1 MTRWALLLLLS
12 LTGCGGC
19 ASIPTADELQA
30 TTLILRMERGL
41 CSGTAIGPD
50 LILTAKHCKAGGTL
64 LRVGDDQVTVSK
76 MFDGKDD
83 RLLIEL
89 TKPTFKR
96 WAKLGAAPKQGDR
109 IRFWGNPKGARSWY
123 RVGYVVSTGPGMT
136 VVDAY
141 ACPGDSGSAFFNDA
155 GEVVAVLSYLTLPAD
170 VPAECRFTVAQPNL

>member
-1 MTRWALLLLLS
+1 MTRWALLLLL
-12 LTGCGGC
+12 LTGCGC
-19 ASIPTADELQA
+19 TSIPTADDLRA

-64 LRVGDDQVTVSK
+64 LRVGDDAVTVSR

-96 WAKLGAAPKQGDR
+96 WAKLGKAPKQGDR
-109 IRFWGNPKGARSWY
+109 VRFWGNPRGSRSWL
-123 RVGYVVSTGPGMT
+123 RIGHVVSTGPGMT
-136 VVDAY
+136 VMDTY
-141 ACPGDSGSAFFNDA
+141 ACPGDSGSGIFNDA